1 MQPYSVDSKHEFR
14 FLTSHPL
21 PCLHKLGIVFILF
34 CLCSCFLNHM
44 LFWFILSFLEWG
56 GFISQLLCFLRKA
69 GWKEMYFFLPLYFIF
84 WLLMAFWMEI
94 IFPQNFKGVVSI
106 AIFYFVCM
114 KPSVT
119 LMNNPAHGIY
129 FFSLE
134 VFRIFALFLKYRNF
148 IQKINFFSLTYCS
161 GHLMEFFSLGNTYFL
176 WFFFFLVLFLCI
188 SYLTISLLQF
198 IHSLFVELPLFRYEN
213 WIVSL
218 TFQIPFI

>member
-84 WLLMAFWMEI
+84 WLLMVFWMEI

-106 AIFYFVCM
+106 AIFYFVFM

-148 IQKINFFSLTYCS
+148 IQKINFFSS
-161 GHLMEFFSLGNTYFL
+161 HLLFWTLNGIFQSWKHILFVIFFWCYLCVLVIWPFLCFSLSILSLYNFHYSDMRIE
-176 WFFFFLVLFLCI
+176 LC
-188 SYLTISLLQF
+188 L
-198 IHSLFVELPLFRYEN
+198 
-213 WIVSL
+213 
-218 TFQIPFI
+218 